1 LDMKSSKLKDFL
13 ILIILNR
20 HWRSK

>member
-1 LDMKSSKLKDFL
+1 LDMKSSKLKDFF